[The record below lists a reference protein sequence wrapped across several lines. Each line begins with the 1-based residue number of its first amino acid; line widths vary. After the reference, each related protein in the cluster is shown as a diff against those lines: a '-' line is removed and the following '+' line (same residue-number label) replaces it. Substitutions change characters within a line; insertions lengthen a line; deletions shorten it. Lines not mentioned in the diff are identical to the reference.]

1 MSDNQLHERVRL
13 FGGLLGNIL
22 QAQAGDKV
30 FEAVETLR
38 KGYIDLREHSD
49 FEKSEMLSHLIA
61 DLDPESIT
69 HVVRAFSTYF
79 SLVNIAEESYQHRE
93 RRQQVHQ
100 GDALWH
106 GSFDKTLREFRD
118 QGISEQQLQILLN
131 RLAYIPVMTAHPT
144 ESKRRIIMEAFR
156 RVFLASER
164 VDNPNLSEYER
175 LEIVRDLEAQIQI
188 LWKTDEVR
196 VKKPTVAD
204 ELKNGIYYF
213 EDSLFDAVCTTYR
226 YLEKAIDR
234 VYGEDGSVAHSIR
247 VPSFIHF
254 GSWIGGDRDGNP
266 NVKPHT
272 TVYAMRTQ
280 SRSILGEYI
289 DRVTRLSR
297 ILSHSSLLCQPSEKF
312 LKSLESDDKYA
323 EAALGHIDRFRD
335 ECYRRKLYVM
345 RYRLQCNLKAV
356 KQRLAN
362 ESPTTLDDAYPSEN
376 EFLEDLHVIHRSLV
390 SHGDGSA
397 ANGQLKDLARLVETF
412 GFFMAQL
419 DIRQEST
426 RHTEAVAEIITQ
438 YDSDLDYLSLDESS
452 RLQVLARF
460 IEQDKKTSSIN
471 RDVLSEPTTETLDVF
486 GVMVQM
492 RKEISPRAFGC
503 YVISMTHTASNV
515 MEVMWLAYMNGL
527 AGLRGSEWFCYVNV
541 SPLFE
546 TIEDLSHIE
555 PVMNAL
561 FDDPTY
567 TTLLKSSG
575 NLQEV
580 MLGYSDSCKD
590 GGILSSVWSLYEAQK
605 KVIALAQSRS
615 IDCRLFHGRGGTIGR
630 GGGPTHDAILSQ
642 PSGTVLGQIKI
653 TEQGEMLSSKYSNVE
668 TAVYELSLG
677 VTGLMKSSTSLI
689 VGAEE
694 DNNEYLEIMSQLAN
708 SGEDSYRDLT
718 DHQAGFFNFFYET
731 SPVTELGYMNL
742 GSRPSHRKKGDP
754 SKSSIRAIPWVF
766 GWAQSRYT
774 LPAWYGIG
782 SALEELERKQPEV
795 LGKLKEMN
803 QQWPFFR
810 ALVSNTQMALF
821 KANMEIAKEYSGL
834 CEDKALAHQFFQQI
848 NEEFEKTVA
857 GILNITGTDR
867 LLGDSSSLEFT
878 LHRRDPYLDP
888 LNHIQ
893 IVLLER
899 CRDESLND
907 EERQKWV
914 DPLLRSINAIAS
926 GMRNTG

>member
-1 MSDNQLHERVRL
+1 MSDDQLHARVRL
-13 FGGLLGNIL
+13 FGDLLGKIL
-22 QAQAGDKV
+22 QSQAGDKV
-30 FEAVETLR
+30 FDAVETLR
-38 KGYIDLREHSD
+38 KGYIELRKYNDAEKRQLLSD
-49 FEKSEMLSHLIA
+49 LIA
-61 DLDPESIT
+61 GLDAESIT
-69 HVVRAFSTYF
+69 HVVRAFNTYF

-93 RRQQVHQ
+93 RRQKVHH
-100 GDALWH
+100 GGVLWN
-106 GSFDKTLREFRD
+106 GSFDKTLREFRE

-144 ESKRRIIMEAFR
+144 ESKRRIIMEALR
-156 RVFLASER
+156 RIFVTSEQC
-164 VDNPNLSEYER
+164 DNPNLSEYER
-175 LEIVRDLEAQIQI
+175 QEIIRNLEVQIQI

-196 VKKPTVAD
+196 VKKPTVED

-213 EDSLFDAVCTTYR
+213 EDSLFEAVCTTYR
-226 YLEKAIDR
+226 YLERAVDR
-234 VYGEDGSVAHSIR
+234 VYGDDGAQEHNIR
-247 VPSFIHF
+247 VPNFIHF

-266 NVKPHT
+266 NVKPQT

-280 SRSILGEYI
+280 SRAILGEYI
-289 DRVTRLSR
+289 DRVTQLSR
-297 ILSHSSLLCQPSEKF
+297 ILSHSKLLCQPSEAF
-312 LKSLESDDKYA
+312 LESLQNDEIHA
-323 EAALGHIDRFRD
+323 EAALGNIERFRD
-335 ECYRRKLYVM
+335 ECYRRKLHIM
-345 RYRLQCNLKAV
+345 CYRLQCNLKTV
-356 KQRLAN
+356 KQRLAGN
-362 ESPTTLDDAYPSEN
+362 EAAAFDAAYPSEY
-376 EFLEDLHVIHRSLV
+376 EFLEDLCLIHRSLV
-390 SHGDGSA
+390 SHGDGCA
-397 ANGQLKDLARLVETF
+397 ADRELKDLIRLVETF

-426 RHTEAVAEIITQ
+426 RHTAAVAEIISQ
-438 YDSDLDYLSLDESS
+438 YDSSLDYLQLNESD

-460 IEQDKKTSSIN
+460 IEQDKKSAPID
-471 RDVLSEPTTETLDVF
+471 RDVLSEATLETLDVF
-486 GVMVQM
+486 EVMVQM
-492 RKEISPRAFGC
+492 RKEISPRAFGS
-503 YVISMTHTASNV
+503 YVISMTHTASDV

-527 AGLRGSEWFCYVNV
+527 AGMRGSEWFCHINI

-546 TIEDLSHIE
+546 TIEDLSQIE

-567 TTLLKSSG
+567 ATLLKASG

-590 GGILSSVWSLYEAQK
+590 GGILSSVWNLYTAQK

-642 PSGTVLGQIKI
+642 PPGTVLGQIKI
-653 TEQGEMLSSKYSNVE
+653 TEQGEMLSYKYSNVE

-689 VGAEE
+689 AGVRE
-694 DNNEYLEIMSQLAN
+694 DNAEYLEIMQQLA
-708 SGEDSYRDLT
+708 SIGEESYRDLT
-718 DHQAGFFNFFYET
+718 DRQEGFFDYFYEA
-731 SPVTELGYMNL
+731 SPVTELGFMNL

-782 SALEELERKQPEV
+782 SALESLRSRDKGV
-795 LGKLKEMN
+795 LDKLKEMN
-803 QQWPFFR
+803 RKWPFFR
-810 ALVSNTQMALF
+810 ALLSNTQMALF
-821 KANMEIAKEYSGL
+821 KANMEIAKEYAGL
-834 CEDKALAHQFFQQI
+834 CENREMADKFFTQI
-848 NEEFEKTVA
+848 EAEFNKTVA
-857 GILNITGTDR
+857 EILNITEMNR
-867 LLGDSSSLEFT
+867 LLEDSSSLEFT

-893 IVLLER
+893 IVLLR
-899 CRDESLND
+899 RYRDESLSE
-907 EERQKWV
+907 EERQKWG

>member
-1 MSDNQLHERVRL
+1 MSDEQLHARVRL
-13 FGGLLGNIL
+13 FGNLLGNIL
-22 QAQAGDKV
+22 HAQAGEKV

-38 KGYIDLREHSD
+38 KGYIDLRDHSD
-49 FEKSEMLSHLIA
+49 AEKSKILRSLIA
-61 DLDPESIT
+61 DLDSESVT

-93 RRQQVHQ
+93 RRQQVHK
-100 GDALWH
+100 GGALWH
-106 GSFDKTLREFRD
+106 GSFDRTLREFRD
-118 QGISEQQLQILLN
+118 QEISEQQLQILLN

-144 ESKRRIIMEAFR
+144 ESKRRIIMEALR
-156 RVFLASER
+156 RVFVTSER

-175 LEIVRDLEAQIQI
+175 QEIIHNLETQIQI

-226 YLEKAIDR
+226 YLERAIDR
-234 VYGEDGSVAHSIR
+234 VYGEDGSLQHNIR
-247 VPSFIHF
+247 VPNFIHF

-266 NVKPHT
+266 NVKPET

-312 LKSLESDDKYA
+312 LKSLENDEGYA
-323 EAALGHIDRFRD
+323 EAALGRADRFRD

-345 RYRLQCNLKAV
+345 CYRLQCNLKAV
-356 KQRLAN
+356 KQRLAG
-362 ESPTTLDDAYPSEN
+362 ESPTAFEDAYPSEN
-376 EFLEDLHVIHRSLV
+376 EFLEDLCVIHRSLV

-397 ANGQLKDLARLVETF
+397 ANGELKDLIRLVETF
-412 GFFMAQL
+412 GFFLAQL

-426 RHTEAVAEIITQ
+426 RHTEAVAEIIAQ
-438 YDSDLDYLSLDESS
+438 YDSELDYLSLDESE
-452 RLQVLARF
+452 RLQALARF
-460 IEQDKKTSSIN
+460 IEQDKKSSSID
-471 RDVLSEPTTETLDVF
+471 RDVLSEPTLETLDVF

-492 RKEISPRAFGC
+492 RKEISPRAFGS
-503 YVISMTHTASNV
+503 YVVSMTHTASHV

-527 AGLRGSEWFCYVNV
+527 VGLRGSEWFCHVNV

-555 PVMNAL
+555 PVMNTL

-605 KVIALAQSRS
+605 RVIALAQSRS

-689 VGAEE
+689 VGAKK
-694 DNNEYLEIMSQLAN
+694 DNDEYLEIMSQIAR

-774 LPAWYGIG
+774 MPAWYGIG
-782 SALEELERKQPEV
+782 SAFEALKEKQPDV
-795 LGKLKEMN
+795 LEKLKEMN
-803 QQWPFFR
+803 QQWPFFS
-810 ALVSNTQMALF
+810 ALIGNTQMALF
-821 KANMEIAKEYSGL
+821 KANMKTAKEYASL
-834 CEDKALAHQFFQQI
+834 CEDKVLADQFFQQI
-848 NEEFEKTVA
+848 NDEFDKTVKA
-857 GILNITGTDR
+857 ILNIAGISR
-867 LLGDSSSLEFT
+867 LLEDSLSLEFT

-899 CRDESLND
+899 CRDESLSD
-907 EERQKWV
+907 EERQQWI